1 MLNVSII
8 SPTVPG
14 MNASAVQ
21 VPSTEGMAYE
31 IIVTGTLPPAYE
43 GQVGGELIVQTD
55 VIGEE
60 VLRFR
65 ITGVIPKNQ

>member
-1 MLNVSII
+1 VI
-8 SPTVPG
+8 SPTVSG
-14 MNASAVQ
+14 INAVAVP

-31 IIVTGTLPPAYE
+31 IVVSGTLPNNYV

-55 VIGEE
+55 VLGEE

-65 ITGVIPKNQ
+65 ITGVVPKKQ